1 MSALSAIGLGR
12 GLLVATGV
20 LVAATITAAIMVM
33 GAPDTQR
40 QVRLDERR
48 VQELQRLSEAI
59 DTHAY
64 RHGALPQTLSEITGR
79 PGMAYATTDPVTGV
93 PYRYEL
99 VGPDDYRLCTEFDTD
114 TSRAGSR
121 ARPYGGDTWAHP
133 AGEHCFDRKV
143 DERPG
148 KR

>member
-1 MSALSAIGLGR
+1 MTAMPAYGLGR
-12 GLLVATGV
+12 LLLVATGV
-20 LVAATITAAIMVM
+20 VVAATIAAAIMVM

-40 QVRLDERR
+40 QLRLDERR

-79 PGMAYATTDPVTGV
+79 PGAAYATTDPVTGV

-99 VGPDDYRLCTEFDTD
+99 DGPDDYRLCSEFDTD
-114 TSRAGSR
+114 TARAGSR

-133 AGEHCFDRKV
+133 AGEHCFARKV
-143 DERPG
+143 DERAG
-148 KR
+148 RQ

>member
-1 MSALSAIGLGR
+1 MTAMPAYGLGR
-12 GLLVATGV
+12 LLLVATGV
-20 LVAATITAAIMVM
+20 VVAATITAAIMVM

-40 QVRLDERR
+40 QLRLDERR

-64 RHGALPQTLSEITGR
+64 RHGALPGTLSDITGR
-79 PGMAYATTDPVTGV
+79 PGAAYATTDPVTGV

-99 VGPDDYRLCTEFDTD
+99 DGPDDYRLCTEFDTD
-114 TSRAGSR
+114 SSRAGSR
-121 ARPYGGDTWAHP
+121 ARPYGGDSWAHP

-143 DERPG
+143 VERPG
-148 KR
+148 KQ

>member
-1 MSALSAIGLGR
+1 MTAVPANGIGR
-12 GLLVATGV
+12 VLLVATGV
-20 LVAATITAAIMVM
+20 AVAAAIVMAVMVM
-33 GAPDTQR
+33 GAPDAQR

-64 RHGALPQTLSEITGR
+64 RFGELPQTLSEITGR
-79 PGMAYATTDPVTGV
+79 PGAAYATTDPVSGV

-99 VGPDDYRLCTEFDTD
+99 DGPDEYRLCTEFDTD
-114 TSRAGSR
+114 TARAGTR
-121 ARPYGGDTWAHP
+121 AQPYGGDAWAHP
-133 AGEHCFDRKV
+133 SGEHCFERKV
-143 DERPG
+143 EERSG

>member
-1 MSALSAIGLGR
+1 MTTLSKVGLGR

-20 LVAATITAAIMVM
+20 AVAATITAALLVM

-48 VQELQRLSEAI
+48 VQELQRLSEAV

-64 RHGALPQTLSEITGR
+64 RHGALPQALSEITGR
-79 PGMAYATTDPVTGV
+79 PGMAYATTDPVSGV
-93 PYRYEL
+93 PYRYEPT
-99 VGPDDYRLCTEFDTD
+99 GPDEFRLCAQFDTD
-114 TSRAGSR
+114 TARTAGR
-121 ARPYGGDTWAHP
+121 ARPYGGDAWAHP
-133 AGEHCFDRKV
+133 AGNHCF
-143 DERPG
+143 ERRVEDLPG